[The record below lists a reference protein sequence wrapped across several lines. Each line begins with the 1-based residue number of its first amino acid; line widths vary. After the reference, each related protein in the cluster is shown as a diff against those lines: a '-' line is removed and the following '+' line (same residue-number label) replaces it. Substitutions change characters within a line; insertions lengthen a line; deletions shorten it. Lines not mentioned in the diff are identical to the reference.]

1 MSKEQRSRNMS
12 RIRSKNTRPEIIVR
26 KYLFSHGLRYRI
38 NYNIPGK
45 PDIAFPGK
53 RIAIF
58 VHGCF
63 WHLHGCKYSTFPKTN
78 VSFWE
83 NKLKKNKER
92 DRIIEEQLNAEGWN
106 VYIVWECELKEN
118 RGKCLEKVLKY
129 IKNTI

>member
-1 MSKEQRSRNMS
+1 MS

-26 KYLFSHGLRYRI
+26 KYLFSRGLRYRI

-45 PDIAFPGK
+45 PDVVFPGEK
-53 RIAIF
+53 IAVF